1 MKLKSMKR
9 PKIKPSTKSN
19 VPVEVESSDGEYPYG
34 LEIRLEKI
42 DLEKLGL
49 DIEDFTVGGKVD
61 MICEAEVTSLSESA
75 SKVNS
80 HSSVVLQITAMALK
94 ARPNTKPKRLRDI
107 LGMVKE

>member
-9 PKIKPSTKSN
+9 PKISPSSKGAD
-19 VPVEVESSDGEYPYG
+19 PIEVEGDEYPYG
-34 LEIRLEKI
+34 LEIRLEKV
-42 DLEKLGL
+42 DLDRLGL

-75 SKVNS
+75 SKVGS
-80 HSSVVLQITAMALK
+80 HSSAALQITAMALK